1 MNKSYKRRYSRTS
14 LDNQLNK
21 NKTVDIDISPNANM
35 LVVNQSAGYTTSQ
48 AFCDINDNSTD
59 AAATR
64 VDLHIQSRDKI
75 PRVIIA
81 DNGFGMDMETLAG
94 CLVMGATEQEL
105 GDKRKGKPGD
115 GMTGKFGVGL
125 NESIAQFQGNA
136 YILSKMNN
144 GAPLLKVSYNESEI
158 VELYNKLLE
167 EDKSPRWKIPMDIA
181 SDDEIK
187 FFEEYTNGSKH
198 GTVVVIHDV
207 NRFNIKSNVQR
218 KDHLIKEV
226 ARIFRYFIQYNKTQ
240 FYVNGVKVSA
250 YDPMVYDIPI
260 SWTTTETDPVTGKS
274 KKKKVVL
281 RSEILSD
288 KVFKDIEYVDKD
300 GNLKKDGWI
309 KYRSYCLPL
318 GWVHDK
324 DTFAKKYKWN
334 WANQGIS
341 VVRNN
346 REITWGKTFGI
357 INKNS
362 KLNRFR
368 VEIHYSPEMDHLW
381 GLDFKKTRVDPN
393 DDIKYIFAGIFAN
406 DATRARKKYDKM
418 VKLNKQPNHR
428 MKKWLQYF
436 GNHMTGLKSILPALP
451 PKTRKPYTGQRKTIQ
466 NPGSRG
472 TYNKSDLF
480 RLEFFDGPPT
490 GRAFEGE
497 IGIDKN
503 KQYVLWMNANHRL
516 YTEYME
522 TVSDSQRSA
531 VAGFI
536 VAFIQA
542 KYRNLPDG
550 KAGDAYLQR
559 FEHIENE
566 MGALLDLV
574 LKDAPGYI
582 KK

>member
-1 MNKSYKRRYSRTS
+1 MEHSYTRRYNRTS
-14 LDNQLNK
+14 LNNQLK
-21 NKTVDIDISPNANM
+21 KTQTVEVDISPNANM
-35 LVVNQSAGYTTSQ
+35 LVVNQAVGYTTSQ

-59 AAATR
+59 ASATR
-64 VDLHIQSRDKI
+64 VDLHIQQRNNI

-105 GDKRKGKPGD
+105 GDKRKGNPGD

-125 NESIAQFQGNA
+125 NSSIAQFQGKA
-136 YILSKMNN
+136 YILSKMND
-144 GAPLLKVSYNESEI
+144 GAPLLKVTYNESEI
-158 VELYNKLLE
+158 IELYNTLLE
-167 EDKSPRWKIPMDIA
+167 AGKTPGWKIPMDVA

-187 FFEEYTNGSKH
+187 FFEEYTHGSKH

-207 NRFNIKSNVQR
+207 NRFNTKSNNQR

-226 ARIFRYFIQYNKTQ
+226 ARIFRYFIQSNKTQ

-260 SWTTTETDPVTGKS
+260 SWTNADG
-274 KKKKVVL
+274 KKVVL
-281 RSEILSD
+281 QSEIITEKEWTDL
-288 KVFKDIEYVDKD
+288 EYVDKD
-300 GNLKKDGWI
+300 GKTQQDGWI

-318 GWVHDK
+318 GRASYA
-324 DTFAKKYKWN
+324 TKYNWN

-341 VVRNN
+341 IVRNN
-346 REITWGKTFGI
+346 REITWGKTFSI
-357 INKNS
+357 VNKNS
-362 KLNRFR
+362 KLSRFR
-368 VEIHYSPEMDHLW
+368 VEIHYSPEMDDNW
-381 GLDFKKTRVDPN
+381 GLDYKKTKVNPS
-393 DDIKYIFAGIFAN
+393 DDILKIFRATFKN
-406 DATRARKKYDKM
+406 DATIARKKYDKM
-418 VKLNKQPNHR
+418 VKVNKKVNLQ
-428 MKKWLQYF
+428 MQKWLQFF

-451 PKTRKPYTGQRKTIQ
+451 PKTTKPYTLPRKPVQ

-472 TYNKSDLF
+472 KYNKSDIF
-480 RLEFFDGPPT
+480 RMEFFDGIPS

-503 KQYVLWMNANHRL
+503 KQYVLYMNANHRL

-550 KAGDAYLQR
+550 KAGDAYLQK